1 MPEPAPA
8 GTTSSN
14 RGVMIV
20 LSYLWILALV
30 PLLVEKEDQ
39 DVQWHAKHG
48 IVLMVAEIVFW
59 IVFNIVVYMIPF
71 GCVVG
76 LIGPLIA
83 MGFLAVHVVAIIKG
97 LNGQRLIIP
106 GAVGVRQQ
114 VLTAVG
120 PIDPRRAHRGG
131 VRARLRRGAPAGSPG
146 ERARRDRRHSRL
158 PAHDIARP
166 RWRPAPCAASRRR
179 AAATR
184 KWSSRATG
192 SSEEDGR
199 R

>member
-1 MPEPAPA
+1 MPEPVAA

-30 PLLVEKEDQ
+30 PLLVEKDDQ

-59 IVFNIVVYMIPF
+59 IVFNIFVYMIPF

-83 MGFLAVHVVAIIKG
+83 MVFLGVHIVAIIKG

-106 GAVGVRQQ
+106 G
-114 VLTAVG
+114 L
-120 PIDPRRAHRGG
+120 
-131 VRARLRRGAPAGSPG
+131 S
-146 ERARRDRRHSRL
+146 EY
-158 PAHDIARP
+158 
-166 RWRPAPCAASRRR
+166 ASRF
-179 AAATR
+179 
-184 KWSSRATG
+184 
-192 SSEEDGR
+192 
-199 R
+199 